1 MVQMILFAKQKQK
14 HRQRTI
20 VWTPRGEKR
29 GGMNWEIGI
38 NIRKPNIYILLCIKQ
53 ITDENLLYSTGNSTQ
68 YPVVT

>member
-38 NIRKPNIYILLCIKQ
+38 NIRKPNIYILLCIK
-53 ITDENLLYSTGNSTQ
+53 
-68 YPVVT
+68 